1 MIALEPEAS
10 SFYCREQ
17 KMRDF
22 IAESGNNDASVRD
35 TIARA
40 ETQYVVVDIGGEW
53 LDEKNEC

>member
-1 MIALEPEAS
+1 MIALEPEAA

-40 ETQYVVVDIGGEW
+40 ETQYVVVDIGGE
-53 LDEKNEC
+53 